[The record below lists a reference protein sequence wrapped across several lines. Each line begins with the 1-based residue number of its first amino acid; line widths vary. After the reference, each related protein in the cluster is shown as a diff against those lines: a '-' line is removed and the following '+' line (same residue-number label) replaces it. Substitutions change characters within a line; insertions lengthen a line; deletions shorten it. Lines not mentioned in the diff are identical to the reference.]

1 MKLSSLLIVLAV
13 VLILCACWL
22 RFTPRRS
29 GPDGTPTAPARRD
42 DHRALNAW
50 QGAIKLDPGSGYA
63 PDAETTRRLQE
74 KLRREEQRQRP
85 QEGRN

>member
-1 MKLSSLLIVLAV
+1 MKMSSLFILLAV

-22 RFTPRRS
+22 RSTPRRS
-29 GPDGTPTAPARRD
+29 DLGGAPAAPARRD

-50 QGAIKLDPGSGYA
+50 QGAIKLDAGSGYA

-74 KLRREEQRQRP
+74 KLQREEQRQRP